1 MNRETM
7 MKQALLSMILLLGLL
22 GQFTSAFG
30 GPLRDRIEERLES
43 RRAAAQSDDAAEME
57 TGDQS
62 TTGVRLPAGARLER
76 DLPYG
81 NDPQQRLDVY
91 MPAQAK
97 AAPIIFMVHGGA
109 WMIGDKGASAFV
121 SNKIARWL
129 PKGYILVSSN
139 YRMSRQPNPLD
150 QADDIARALAFVQTK
165 APSWGGDPTRVL
177 LLGHSAGAHLVSLL
191 AADPRIVTSKGG
203 TAWLGTIVLDSAAY
217 DLVEI
222 MQRKHPRIYD
232 RAFGKDPAFWTDASP
247 YRRLTV
253 APAPMF
259 LVCSTKRS
267 DACPPTQTFASKA
280 TELGGKI
287 TVLPVDMK
295 HGELNKELGLPS
307 DYTTTV
313 ENFMRARGL
322 P

>member
-1 MNRETM
+1 
-7 MKQALLSMILLLGLL
+7 MKHSLFLAMLLVELL

-30 GPLRDRIEERLES
+30 GPLRDRIEERLEN
-43 RRAAAQSDDAAEME
+43 RRAAAQAED
-57 TGDQS
+57 TGELDLGEQS
-62 TTGVRLPAGARLER
+62 ATGVRLPTDARLER
-76 DLPYG
+76 DLAYG
-81 NDPQQRLDVY
+81 TDPQQRLDVY
-91 MPAQAK
+91 LPAQAK
-97 AAPIIFMVHGGA
+97 GAPIIFMVHGGA
-109 WMIGDKGASAFV
+109 WMIGDKAASGFV
-121 SNKIARWL
+121 SNKVSHWL

-139 YRMSRQPNPLD
+139 YRMSRRPNPLD
-150 QADDIARALAFVQTK
+150 QADDIARALAFVQAK

-232 RAFGKDPAFWTDASP
+232 RAFGKDPAFWTEASP
-247 YRRLTV
+247 YRRLTG

-259 LVCSTKRS
+259 LVCSTRRNA
-267 DACPPTQTFASKA
+267 ACPPAQTFASKA

-287 TVLPVDMK
+287 TVLPVDLK

-307 DYTTTV
+307 EYTTTI
-313 ENFMRARGL
+313 ENFMRTLGL

>member
-1 MNRETM
+1 MRHV
-7 MKQALLSMILLLGLL
+7 LLSTVLLVGLL
-22 GQFTSAFG
+22 GSFTSAFG

-43 RRAAAQSDDAAEME
+43 RRAAAQAEDTSE
-57 TGDQS
+57 LDLGEQSATGM
-62 TTGVRLPAGARLER
+62 RLPSNVRIER
-76 DLPYG
+76 DLAYG
-81 NDPQQRLDVY
+81 IDPQQRLDVY
-91 MPAQAK
+91 LPAQAK
-97 AAPIIFMVHGGA
+97 GAPIMFMVHGGA

-121 SNKIARWL
+121 SNKVAHWL

-150 QADDIARALAFVQTK
+150 QADDIARALAFVQSK
-165 APSWGGDPTRVL
+165 APSWGGDPARVL

-253 APAPMF
+253 APVPML

-267 DACPPTQTFASKA
+267 DACPPAQTFASKA

-307 DYTTTV
+307 EYTATI
-313 ENFMRARGL
+313 ENFMRTLGL

>member
-1 MNRETM
+1 MRHSLLL
-7 MKQALLSMILLLGLL
+7 ALLLVEFL

-43 RRAAAQSDDAAEME
+43 RRVAAQAEDTSE
-57 TGDQS
+57 LDLGEQSATG
-62 TTGVRLPAGARLER
+62 TRLPADVRIER
-76 DLPYG
+76 DLAYG
-81 NDPQQRLDVY
+81 TDPQQRLDVY
-91 MPAQAK
+91 LPAQAK

-121 SNKIARWL
+121 SNKVAHWL

-139 YRMSRQPNPLD
+139 YRMSRRPNPLD
-150 QADDIARALAFVQTK
+150 QVDDIARALAFVQAK
-165 APSWGGDPTRVL
+165 APSWGGNPTRVL

-203 TAWLGTIVLDSAAY
+203 IPWLGTIVLDSAAY

-247 YRRLTV
+247 YRRLTA
-253 APAPMF
+253 APAPML
-259 LVCSTKRS
+259 LVCSTKRN
-267 DACPPTQTFASKA
+267 DACPPAQTFASKA

-307 DYTTTV
+307 DYTTTI
-313 ENFMRARGL
+313 ENFMHTLGL

>member
-1 MNRETM
+1 
-7 MKQALLSMILLLGLL
+7 MKHSLFLAMLLVELL

-43 RRAAAQSDDAAEME
+43 RRAAAQAED
-57 TGDQS
+57 TGELDLGEQS
-62 TTGVRLPAGARLER
+62 ATGMRLPTNARLER
-76 DLPYG
+76 DLSYG

-91 MPAQAK
+91 LPAQAK

-121 SNKIARWL
+121 SNKVAHWL

-150 QADDIARALAFVQTK
+150 QADDIARALAFVQAK

-191 AADPRIVTSKGG
+191 ASDPRIVTSKGG
-203 TAWLGTIVLDSAAY
+203 AAWLGTIVLDSAAY

-253 APAPMF
+253 APAPML

-267 DACPPTQTFASKA
+267 DACPPAQTFASKA

-307 DYTTTV
+307 EYTTTV
-313 ENFMRARGL
+313 ERFMRTLGL

>member
-1 MNRETM
+1 

-62 TTGVRLPAGARLER
+62 TTGVRLPPDARLER
-76 DLPYG
+76 DLSYG
-81 NDPQQRLDVY
+81 DDPQQRLDVY
-91 MPAQAK
+91 LPAQAK
-97 AAPIIFMVHGGA
+97 AAPIILMVHGGA

-222 MQRKHPRIYD
+222 MQSKHKGFYD
-232 RAFGKDPAFWTDASP
+232 RVFGKDQAFWTKASP
-247 YRRLTV
+247 YHRLTA

-259 LVCSTKRS
+259 LVCSS
-267 DACPPTQTFASKA
+267 HSNGSCPQARTFSAKA
-280 TELGGKI
+280 IELGGR
-287 TVLPVDMK
+287 VVGLPVDMK

-307 DYTTTV
+307 DYTATI
-313 ENFMRARGL
+313 EGFMRTLGL

>member
-1 MNRETM
+1 MRHSLLL
-7 MKQALLSMILLLGLL
+7 ALLLVELL
-22 GQFTSAFG
+22 GQFPSAFG

-43 RRAAAQSDDAAEME
+43 RRAAAQAED
-57 TGDQS
+57 TGELDLGEQS
-62 TTGVRLPAGARLER
+62 ATGTRLPSDVRIER
-76 DLPYG
+76 DLAYG
-81 NDPQQRLDVY
+81 TDPQQRLDVY
-91 MPAQAK
+91 LPPQAK
-97 AAPIIFMVHGGA
+97 GAPIIFMVHGGA

-121 SNKIARWL
+121 SNKVAHWL

-150 QADDIARALAFVQTK
+150 QADDIARALAFVQAK
-165 APSWGGDPTRVL
+165 APSWGGNPTRVL

-253 APAPMF
+253 TPAPMF

-267 DACPPTQTFASKA
+267 DACPPAQTFAYKA
-280 TELGGKI
+280 TELGGKV

-307 DYTTTV
+307 DYTKTV
-313 ENFMRARGL
+313 EGFMRSLGL

>member
-1 MNRETM
+1 MGHSLFL
-7 MKQALLSMILLLGLL
+7 ALVLVELLGP
-22 GQFTSAFG
+22 FTSAFG

-43 RRAAAQSDDAAEME
+43 RRAVAQAED
-57 TGDQS
+57 TGELDLGEQS
-62 TTGVRLPAGARLER
+62 ATRMRLPSNVRIER
-76 DLPYG
+76 DLAYG

-91 MPAQAK
+91 LPPQAK
-97 AAPIIFMVHGGA
+97 AAPIIMMVHGGV

-129 PKGYILVSSN
+129 PKSYILVSSN
-139 YRMSRQPNPLD
+139 YRMSRRPNPLE
-150 QADDIARALAFVQTK
+150 QADDIAQALAFVQAK

-203 TAWLGTIVLDSAAY
+203 TPWLGTIVLDSAAY

-253 APAPMF
+253 APAPML
-259 LVCSTKRS
+259 LVCSTKRI
-267 DACPPTQTFASKA
+267 DACPPAQTFASKA

-287 TVLPVDMK
+287 TVLPADMK

-307 DYTTTV
+307 DYTTTI
-313 ENFMRARGL
+313 ESFMRTLGL

>member
-1 MNRETM
+1 
-7 MKQALLSMILLLGLL
+7 MKHSLLLALLLVGLL
-22 GQFTSAFG
+22 GQFISAFG
-30 GPLRDRIEERLES
+30 GPLRDRLEERLES
-43 RRAAAQSDDAAEME
+43 RRAAAPSDDAAEME

-62 TTGVRLPAGARLER
+62 TTGVRLPPNARLER
-76 DLPYG
+76 DLSYG
-81 NDPQQRLDVY
+81 NDPQQRLDIY

-109 WMIGDKGASAFV
+109 WMIGDKAASGFV
-121 SNKIARWL
+121 SNKVAHWL

-150 QADDIARALAFVQTK
+150 QADDIARALAFVQSK
-165 APSWGGDPTRVL
+165 APSWGGDPAKVL

-232 RAFGKDPAFWTDASP
+232 RAFGKDPAFWTDSSP
-247 YRRLTV
+247 YHRLTT
-253 APAPMF
+253 APTPMF
-259 LVCSTKRS
+259 LVCSTSRS
-267 DACPPTQTFASKA
+267 DACPLARAFSSKA
-280 TELGGKI
+280 VELGGKI

-307 DYTTTV
+307 DYTTTI
-313 ENFMRARGL
+313 EGFMRSLGL

>member
-1 MNRETM
+1 
-7 MKQALLSMILLLGLL
+7 MKHPLFLVLLLVGLL
-22 GQFTSAFG
+22 GPFTSAFG

-43 RRAAAQSDDAAEME
+43 RRAAAQAEDTRE
-57 TGDQS
+57 LDLGEQSATGM
-62 TTGVRLPAGARLER
+62 RLPADARIER

-81 NDPQQRLDVY
+81 TDPQQRLDLY
-91 MPAQAK
+91 IPAQAK

-109 WMIGDKGASAFV
+109 WMIGDKATSGFV
-121 SNKIARWL
+121 SNKVAHWL

-139 YRMSRQPNPLD
+139 YRMSKRPNPLE
-150 QADDIARALAFVQTK
+150 QADDIAQALAFVQTK
-165 APSWGGDPTRVL
+165 APSWGGDPARVL

-203 TAWLGTIVLDSAAY
+203 IPWLGTIALDSAAF
-217 DLVEI
+217 DLVEL
-222 MQRKHPRIYD
+222 MQRKHHGFYD
-232 RAFGKDPAFWTDASP
+232 RVFGKDKAFWTETSP
-247 YRRLTV
+247 YHRLTV
-253 APAPMF
+253 APAPML

-267 DACPPTQTFASKA
+267 DACPPAQTFASKA

-287 TVLPVDMK
+287 SVLPVDMK

-307 DYTTTV
+307 DYTRTI
-313 ENFMRARGL
+313 ESFMRTLDL

>member
-1 MNRETM
+1 
-7 MKQALLSMILLLGLL
+7 MKHSLFLALLLVELL

-30 GPLRDRIEERLES
+30 GPLRDRIEERIES
-43 RRAAAQSDDAAEME
+43 RRAAAQAED
-57 TGDQS
+57 TGELDIGEQS
-62 TTGVRLPAGARLER
+62 ATGMRLPSDVRIER
-76 DLPYG
+76 DLAYG
-81 NDPQQRLDVY
+81 TDPQQRLDVY
-91 MPAQAK
+91 LPAQAK
-97 AAPIIFMVHGGA
+97 GAPIIVMVHGGA

-121 SNKIARWL
+121 SNKVAHWL

-150 QADDIARALAFVQTK
+150 QADDIARALAFVQAK

-232 RAFGKDPAFWTDASP
+232 RAFGKDPAFWTDTSP

-253 APAPMF
+253 APAPML

-267 DACPPTQTFASKA
+267 DACPPAQAFSAKA
-280 TELGGKI
+280 TELGGRI

-307 DYTTTV
+307 DYTKTI
-313 ENFMRARGL
+313 EGFMRTLGL

>member
-1 MNRETM
+1 MR
-7 MKQALLSMILLLGLL
+7 KHSLFLALFLVELL
-22 GQFTSAFG
+22 GQFTSTFG

-43 RRAAAQSDDAAEME
+43 RRAAAQAED
-57 TGDQS
+57 TGELDLGEQS
-62 TTGVRLPAGARLER
+62 ATGTRLPTNVRIER
-76 DLPYG
+76 DLSYG

-97 AAPIIFMVHGGA
+97 GAPVIFMVHGGA
-109 WMIGDKGASAFV
+109 WMIGDKAAPGFV
-121 SNKIARWL
+121 SNKVAHWL
-129 PKGYILVSSN
+129 PKGYIIVSSN
-139 YRMSRQPNPLD
+139 YRMSRRPNPLD

-165 APSWGGDPTRVL
+165 APSWGGDPARVL

-191 AADPRIVTSKGG
+191 AADPRIVTRQSGA
-203 TAWLGTIVLDSAAY
+203 AWLGTIVLDSAALN
-217 DLVEI
+217 LVEI
-222 MQRKHPRIYD
+222 MQRKHPGFYD
-232 RAFGKDPAFWTDASP
+232 RVFGKDQTFWTEASP
-247 YRRLTV
+247 YHRLTT

-259 LVCSTKRS
+259 LVCSTKRT
-267 DACPPTQTFASKA
+267 DACPPAQTFASKA

-313 ENFMRARGL
+313 EGFMRTLGL

>member
-1 MNRETM
+1 MINHSLFV
-7 MKQALLSMILLLGLL
+7 ALLLVELL

-30 GPLRDRIEERLES
+30 GPLRDRLEERLES

-57 TGDQS
+57 AGDQS
-62 TTGVRLPAGARLER
+62 TTGVRLPPGARLER
-76 DLPYG
+76 DLSYG
-81 NDPQQRLDVY
+81 NDPQQRLDIY

-97 AAPIIFMVHGGA
+97 AAPVILMVHGGA
-109 WMIGDKGASAFV
+109 WMIGDKGASGFV
-121 SNKIARWL
+121 SNKVAHWL
-129 PKGYILVSSN
+129 PKGYIVVSSN
-139 YRMSRQPNPLD
+139 YRLSRRPNPLE
-150 QADDIARALAFVQTK
+150 QADDIARALAFVQSK

-191 AADPRIVTSKGG
+191 AADPLIVTSKGG
-203 TAWLGTIVLDSAAY
+203 TPWLGTIVLDSAAF

-222 MQRKHPRIYD
+222 MQSKHKGFYD
-232 RAFGKDPAFWTDASP
+232 RVFGKDQTLWTEASP
-247 YRRLTV
+247 YHRLTV

-259 LVCSTKRS
+259 LVCSS
-267 DACPPTQTFASKA
+267 HSNGSCPQARTFASKA
-280 TELGGKI
+280 TELGGKV

-313 ENFMRARGL
+313 EGFMRTLGL

>member
-1 MNRETM
+1 
-7 MKQALLSMILLLGLL
+7 MKHFLLSVLLLVGLL
-22 GQFTSAFG
+22 GGFTPAFG
-30 GPLRDRIEERLES
+30 SPLRDRMKER
-43 RRAAAQSDDAAEME
+43 DAATASDGASEIE
-57 TGDQS
+57 LDEPS
-62 TTGVRLPAGARLER
+62 SSSIPLPAGARLER

-91 MPAQAK
+91 IPAQAK
-97 AAPIIFMVHGGA
+97 ASPIIFMVHGGA

-121 SNKIARWL
+121 SNKIAHWL

-139 YRMSRQPNPLD
+139 YRLSRQPNPLD
-150 QADDIARALAFVQTK
+150 QADDIARALTFVQTK

-222 MQRKHPRIYD
+222 MQRKHPHIYD
-232 RAFGKDPAFWTDASP
+232 RAFGKDPAFWTDSSP

-259 LVCSTKRS
+259 LVCSTKRT
-267 DACPPTQTFASKA
+267 DACPPAQTFASKA
-280 TELGGKI
+280 TELGGKV

-307 DYTTTV
+307 DYTTTI
-313 ENFMRARGL
+313 EGFMRSLGL

>member
-1 MNRETM
+1 
-7 MKQALLSMILLLGLL
+7 MKHSLLLALLLVELLGP
-22 GQFTSAFG
+22 FTSAFG

-43 RRAAAQSDDAAEME
+43 RRAAAQAED
-57 TGDQS
+57 TGELDLGEQS
-62 TTGVRLPAGARLER
+62 ATGMRLPSDVRIER

-91 MPAQAK
+91 LPAQAK

-121 SNKIARWL
+121 SNKVAHWL

-150 QADDIARALAFVQTK
+150 QADDIARALAFVQAK

-203 TAWLGTIVLDSAAY
+203 TPWLGTIVLDSAAY

-232 RAFGKDPAFWTDASP
+232 RAFGKDPAFWADSSP
-247 YRRLTV
+247 YRRLTA

-259 LVCSTKRS
+259 LVCSTRRS
-267 DACPPTQTFASKA
+267 DACPPAQTFASKA
-280 TELGGKI
+280 TELGGKV

-307 DYTTTV
+307 DYTATV
-313 ENFMRARGL
+313 EGFMRTLGL

>member
-1 MNRETM
+1 M
-7 MKQALLSMILLLGLL
+7 MKPSPFLVLLLVELL
-22 GQFTSAFG
+22 GQFPSAFG

-43 RRAAAQSDDAAEME
+43 RRAAAQAED
-57 TGDQS
+57 TGELDLGEQS
-62 TTGVRLPAGARLER
+62 ATGTRLPSNARLER
-76 DLPYG
+76 DLSYG

-91 MPAQAK
+91 LPAQAK

-109 WMIGDKGASAFV
+109 WMIGDKAAAGFV
-121 SNKIARWL
+121 SNKVAHWL
-129 PKGYILVSSN
+129 PKGYIIVSSN
-139 YRMSRQPNPLD
+139 YRMSRRPNPLD
-150 QADDIARALAFVQTK
+150 QADDIARALAFVQAK

-203 TAWLGTIVLDSAAY
+203 AAWLGTIVLDSAALN
-217 DLVEI
+217 LVEI
-222 MQRKHPRIYD
+222 MQSKHKGFYD
-232 RAFGKDPAFWTDASP
+232 RVFGKDRTFWTQASP
-247 YRRLTV
+247 YHRLTT

-259 LVCSTKRS
+259 VVCSSHS
-267 DACPPTQTFASKA
+267 DGSCPQAQAFSAKA
-280 TELGGKI
+280 TELGGKV

-307 DYTTTV
+307 DYTSTI
-313 ENFMRARGL
+313 EGFMHSLGL

>member
-1 MNRETM
+1 
-7 MKQALLSMILLLGLL
+7 MKCSLFVALLLVTLL

-30 GPLRDRIEERLES
+30 GPLRDRMKERG
-43 RRAAAQSDDAAEME
+43 AATQSDSAAEME
-57 TGDQS
+57 VDEPS
-62 TTGVRLPAGARLER
+62 SSSIPLPAGARFER

-81 NDPQQRLDVY
+81 TDPQQRLDVY
-91 MPAQAK
+91 MPGQAK
-97 AAPIIFMVHGGA
+97 AAPIMFMVHGGA

-121 SNKIARWL
+121 SNKVAHWL

-165 APSWGGDPTRVL
+165 APSWGGDPARIL

-247 YRRLTV
+247 YRRLAT
-253 APAPMF
+253 APTPML

-280 TELGGKI
+280 TKLGG
-287 TVLPVDMK
+287 
-295 HGELNKELGLPS
+295 
-307 DYTTTV
+307 
-313 ENFMRARGL
+313 ENHRAAGRYETRRAE
-322 P
+322 

>member
-1 MNRETM
+1 
-7 MKQALLSMILLLGLL
+7 MKHPLFLVLLLVGLL
-22 GQFTSAFG
+22 GPFTSAFG

-43 RRAAAQSDDAAEME
+43 RRAAAQAEDTRE
-57 TGDQS
+57 LDLGEQSATGM
-62 TTGVRLPAGARLER
+62 RLPADARIER

-81 NDPQQRLDVY
+81 TDPQQRLDLY
-91 MPAQAK
+91 IPAQAK

-109 WMIGDKGASAFV
+109 WMIGDKATSGFV
-121 SNKIARWL
+121 SNKVAHWL

-139 YRMSRQPNPLD
+139 YRMSKRPNPLE
-150 QADDIARALAFVQTK
+150 QADDIAQALAFVQTK
-165 APSWGGDPTRVL
+165 APSWGGDPARVL

-203 TAWLGTIVLDSAAY
+203 IPWLGTIALDSAAF
-217 DLVEI
+217 DLVEL
-222 MQRKHPRIYD
+222 MQRKHHGFYD
-232 RAFGKDPAFWTDASP
+232 RVFGKDKAFWTETSP
-247 YRRLTV
+247 YHRLTV
-253 APAPMF
+253 APAPML

-267 DACPPTQTFASKA
+267 DACPPAQTFASKA

-307 DYTTTV
+307 DYTRTI
-313 ENFMRARGL
+313 ESFMRTLDL

>member
-1 MNRETM
+1 
-7 MKQALLSMILLLGLL
+7 MKHSLLLVLLLVGLL

-30 GPLRDRIEERLES
+30 GPLRDRIKERG
-43 RRAAAQSDDAAEME
+43 AATQSDSAAEME
-57 TGDQS
+57 VGEPS
-62 TTGVRLPAGARLER
+62 SSNVPLPAGARFER

-91 MPAQAK
+91 IPGQVK
-97 AAPIIFMVHGGA
+97 AAPIILMVHGGA

-121 SNKIARWL
+121 SNKVTRWL

-139 YRMSRQPNPLD
+139 YRMSKQPNPLD
-150 QADDIARALAFVQTK
+150 QADDIARALAFVQAK
-165 APSWGGDPTRVL
+165 APSWGGDPARVL

-191 AADPRIVTSKGG
+191 AADPHIVTGKGG

-217 DLVEI
+217 DLAAI

-259 LVCSTKRS
+259 LVCSIRRS
-267 DACPPTQTFASKA
+267 DACPPAQTFASKA

-307 DYTTTV
+307 DYTTTI
-313 ENFMRARGL
+313 ENFMRTLGL

>member
-1 MNRETM
+1 
-7 MKQALLSMILLLGLL
+7 MKHVLLSMVLLVGLL
-22 GQFTSAFG
+22 GSFTSALG

-43 RRAAAQSDDAAEME
+43 RRVAAQAEAAGEMDLGE
-57 TGDQS
+57 QS
-62 TTGVRLPAGARLER
+62 TTGMRLPSNARLER

-81 NDPQQRLDVY
+81 TDPQQRLDVY
-91 MPAQAK
+91 IPDQAK
-97 AAPIIFMVHGGA
+97 GVPIIFMVHGGA
-109 WMIGDKGASAFV
+109 WMIGDKAASGFV
-121 SNKIARWL
+121 SNKVAHWL
-129 PKGYILVSSN
+129 PKGYIIVSSN
-139 YRMSRQPNPLD
+139 YRMSRRPNPLD
-150 QADDIARALAFVQTK
+150 QADDIARALAFVQAK

-295 HGELNKELGLPS
+295 HGELNKELGLPG

-313 ENFMRARGL
+313 EGFMRMLGL

>member
-1 MNRETM
+1 MRHSLFL
-7 MKQALLSMILLLGLL
+7 ALLLVELL

-43 RRAAAQSDDAAEME
+43 RRAAAQAED
-57 TGDQS
+57 TGELDPGEQS
-62 TTGVRLPAGARLER
+62 ATGTRLPSDVRIER
-76 DLPYG
+76 DLAYG
-81 NDPQQRLDVY
+81 TDPQQRLDVY
-91 MPAQAK
+91 LPAQAK
-97 AAPIIFMVHGGA
+97 RAPIIFMVHGGA

-121 SNKIARWL
+121 SNKVAHWL

-150 QADDIARALAFVQTK
+150 QTDDIARALAFVQSK
-165 APSWGGDPTRVL
+165 APSWEGDPTRIL

-232 RAFGKDPAFWTDASP
+232 RAFGKDPTFWTDASP
-247 YRRLTV
+247 YRRLTA

-267 DACPPTQTFASKA
+267 DACPPAQTFASKA
-280 TELGGKI
+280 IELGGKV

-307 DYTTTV
+307 DYTTTI
-313 ENFMRARGL
+313 ENFMRTLGL

>member
-1 MNRETM
+1 M
-7 MKQALLSMILLLGLL
+7 MKHFLFLALFLVELLE
-22 GQFTSAFG
+22 QFTSAFG
-30 GPLRDRIEERLES
+30 GPLRDRLEERLES
-43 RRAAAQSDDAAEME
+43 RRAAAPSDDAAEMDPS
-57 TGDQS
+57 DQS
-62 TTGVRLPAGARLER
+62 TTGVRLPPGARLER
-76 DLPYG
+76 DLSYG

-109 WMIGDKGASAFV
+109 WIIGDKGASAFV
-121 SNKIARWL
+121 SNKVAHWL

-165 APSWGGDPTRVL
+165 APSWGGDPARVL

-203 TAWLGTIVLDSAAY
+203 TPWLGTIVLDSAAY

-222 MQRKHPRIYD
+222 MQRKHKGFYD
-232 RAFGKDPAFWTDASP
+232 RVFGKDRALWTAASP
-247 YRRLTV
+247 YHRLTA

-259 LVCSTKRS
+259 VVCSLRS
-267 DACPPTQTFASKA
+267 DGTCPQARTFASKA
-280 TELGGKI
+280 IELGGKV

-307 DYTTTV
+307 DYTATV
-313 ENFMRARGL
+313 ENFMRSLGL

>member
-1 MNRETM
+1 ME
-7 MKQALLSMILLLGLL
+7 L
-22 GQFTSAFG
+22 
-30 GPLRDRIEERLES
+30 DES
-43 RRAAAQSDDAAEME
+43 SP
-57 TGDQS
+57 S
-62 TTGVRLPAGARLER
+62 TVPLPAGARFER
-76 DLPYG
+76 DLAYG
-81 NDPQQRLDVY
+81 TDPQQRLDVY
-91 MPAQAK
+91 IPAQAK

-121 SNKIARWL
+121 SNKVAHWL

-139 YRMSRQPNPLD
+139 YRLSKRPNPLD
-150 QADDIARALAFVQTK
+150 QADDIARALAFVQAK
-165 APSWGGDPTRVL
+165 APSWGGDPARVL

-247 YRRLTV
+247 YLRLAT
-253 APAPMF
+253 APTPML
-259 LVCSTKRS
+259 LVCSSKRT

-280 TELGGKI
+280 TELGGKV

-295 HGELNKELGLPS
+295 HGELNKELGLLS

-313 ENFMRARGL
+313 EGFMRTLGL